1 MTNNSNTAAPEK
13 LLPGWLILLGALTA
27 IGSLSI
33 DMYLPSFPTIAKD
46 FGVGSNLVQ
55 LTLASFL
62 VGLAV
67 GQMFYGPLSDHF
79 GRKPPLYFGLGL
91 YTLASI
97 ACLFAPNVTLLIL
110 SRFMQGL
117 GGCAGMVIG
126 RAVIRD
132 RMGAAGSAKAFSLLM
147 LVMGIAPILAP
158 LIGGEVLKLWGWRV
172 IFGGLAC
179 FGLICLIA
187 IHTTMRETLNRENT
201 APLHLGRVLK
211 QYGSLMIDRQ
221 FLSYALCGGLLQAG
235 MFTYIT
241 GAPFVLIELHGI
253 KPENFGWVF
262 GTNAIGLIAASQ
274 LNARL
279 VGKLSPDTILGRAL
293 WLPAG
298 LTLIITVLVA
308 AGVDSLPLLLIGFFG
323 FLACYG
329 FISPNASAI
338 ALSQQGHQ
346 AGTASALMGTVQFS
360 LGIVAGVSMSLWHD
374 GTALPLM
381 TVMTLCGLCALLL
394 HRYIARPEHDRMLL
408 LETQT

>member
-1 MTNNSNTAAPEK
+1 MTNNDVTAAPER

-97 ACLFAPNVTLLIL
+97 ACLFAPDVTTLIFA
-110 SRFMQGL
+110 RFMQGL
-117 GGCAGMVIG
+117 GGCAGMVVG

-158 LIGGEVLKLWGWRV
+158 LIGGGVLALWGWRV
-172 IFGGLAC
+172 IFGGLAV
-179 FGLICLIA
+179 FGLVCLIA
-187 IHTTMRETLNRENT
+187 IHTTMKETLDRQHT

-211 QYGSLMIDRQ
+211 QYGGLMLDRQ
-221 FLSYALCGGLLQAG
+221 FVAYTLCGGLLQAG
-235 MFTYIT
+235 MFAYIT
-241 GAPFVLIELHGI
+241 GSPFVLIELHGI

-262 GTNAIGLIAASQ
+262 GTNAFGLIAASQ
-274 LNARL
+274 INARL
-279 VGKLSPDTILGRAL
+279 VGKLSPDAILGRAL

-298 LTLIITVLVA
+298 LMLGITLLVA
-308 AGVDSLPLLLIGFFG
+308 AGVNSLPLLLVGFFG

-338 ALSQQGHQ
+338 ALSQQGRQ
-346 AGTASALMGTVQFS
+346 AGTASALMGTLQFS
-360 LGIVAGVSMSLWHD
+360 LGILAGVSMSLWHD

-381 TVMTLCGLCALLL
+381 TVMTLCGVGALVL
-394 HRYIARPEHDRMLL
+394 HRYIARPEHHRLMAAEQL
-408 LETQT
+408 

>member
-1 MTNNSNTAAPEK
+1 MTNNIDTAAPEK

-97 ACLFAPNVTLLIL
+97 ACLFAPDVTLLIF

-179 FGLICLIA
+179 FGLICLVA
-187 IHTTMRETLNRENT
+187 IHTTMRETLNRESAT
-201 APLHLGRVLK
+201 PLHLGRVLK

-221 FLSYALCGGLLQAG
+221 FLAYALCGGLLQAG
-235 MFTYIT
+235 MFAYIT

-279 VGKLSPDTILGRAL
+279 VGRLSPDTILGRAL

-298 LTLIITVLVA
+298 LTLVITVLVA
-308 AGVDSLPLLLIGFFG
+308 AGVNSLPLLLVGFFG

-381 TVMTLCGLCALLL
+381 TVMTLCGVGALAL
-394 HRYIARPEHDRMLL
+394 HRYIARPEHDRMMLSRP
-408 LETQT
+408 QT

>member
-1 MTNNSNTAAPEK
+1 MTNNINTAAPEK
-13 LLPGWLILLGALTA
+13 MLPGWLILLGALTA

-46 FGVGSNLVQ
+46 FAVGSNLVQ

-97 ACLFAPNVTLLIL
+97 ACLFAPDVTTLIFA
-110 SRFMQGL
+110 RFMQGL
-117 GGCAGMVIG
+117 GGCAGMVVG

-172 IFGGLAC
+172 IFGGLTC

-187 IHTTMRETLNRENT
+187 IHTTMQETLKRQDT

-211 QYGSLMIDRQ
+211 QYGSLLMDRQ
-221 FLSYALCGGLLQAG
+221 FLAYAVCGGLLQAG
-235 MFTYIT
+235 MFAYIT
-241 GAPFVLIELHGI
+241 GSPFVLIELHGI

-262 GTNAIGLIAASQ
+262 GANAIGLIGASQ
-274 LNARL
+274 FNARL
-279 VGKLSPDTILGRAL
+279 VGKLTPDAILGRAL

-298 LTLIITVLVA
+298 LTLIITMLVA
-308 AGVDSLPLLLIGFFG
+308 VGVNNLPLLLVGFFG
-323 FLACYG
+323 FMACYG

-360 LGIVAGVSMSLWHD
+360 LGIIAGVSMSLWHD
-374 GTALPLM
+374 GTARPLM
-381 TVMTLCGLCALLL
+381 TVMSVCGVGALLL
-394 HRYIARPEHDRMLL
+394 HRTIARPEHDRMLSL
-408 LETQT
+408 GIKM

>member
-1 MTNNSNTAAPEK
+1 MANNNDPTAQEK

-46 FGVGSNLVQ
+46 LAVGSNLVQ

-67 GQMFYGPLSDHF
+67 GQIFYGPLSDHF

-91 YTLASI
+91 YTLASL
-97 ACLFAPNVTLLIL
+97 ACLFAPNVTMLIIG
-110 SRFMQGL
+110 RFMQGL
-117 GGCAGMVIG
+117 GGCAGMVVG

-147 LVMGIAPILAP
+147 LVMGISPILAP
-158 LIGGEVLKLWGWRV
+158 LIGGMVLKLWGWRV
-172 IFGGLAC
+172 IFAGLTC
-179 FGLICLIA
+179 FGLLCLIM
-187 IHTTMRETLNRENT
+187 IHTTMQETLVRKEST
-201 APLHLGRVLK
+201 PLHLGRILK
-211 QYGSLMIDRQ
+211 QYGALLVDRQ
-221 FLSYALCGGLLQAG
+221 FLAYALCGGLLQGG
-235 MFTYIT
+235 MFAYIS
-241 GAPFVLIELHGI
+241 GSPFVLIELHGI

-262 GTNAIGLIAASQ
+262 GVNAVGLIGASQ
-274 LNARL
+274 VNARL
-279 VGKLSPDTILGRAL
+279 VGKHTPDKILGRAL

-298 LTLIITVLVA
+298 LTLVIALLVA
-308 AGVDSLPLLLIGFFG
+308 AGVNNLPLLLIGFFG

-338 ALSQQGHQ
+338 ALAHQGHQ
-346 AGTASALMGTVQFS
+346 AGTASALMGTLQFS
-360 LGIVAGVSMSLWHD
+360 LGIMSGVSMSLWHD

-381 TVMTLCGLCALLL
+381 TVMAICALGALLL
-394 HRYIARPEHDRMLL
+394 HRIIASPEYHRLL
-408 LETQT
+408 KSGAKS

>member
-1 MTNNSNTAAPEK
+1 MTNNEVTSAPEK
-13 LLPGWLILLGALTA
+13 MLPGWLILLGALTA

-33 DMYLPSFPTIAKD
+33 DMYLPGFPTIAKD
-46 FGVGSNLVQ
+46 FGVGGNLVQ
-55 LTLASFL
+55 LTLTTFL

-97 ACLFAPNVTLLIL
+97 ACLFAPDVTMLMFA
-110 SRFMQGL
+110 RFMQGL
-117 GGCAGMVIG
+117 GGCAGMVIS

-158 LIGGEVLKLWGWRV
+158 LIGGEVLTRWGWRV
-172 IFGGLAC
+172 IFGGLAI
-179 FGLICLIA
+179 FGLLCLIA
-187 IHTTMRETLNRENT
+187 IDRTMQETLDRQHT
-201 APLHLGRVLK
+201 APLLLGRVLR
-211 QYGSLMIDRQ
+211 QYGTLLLDRQ
-221 FLSYALCGGLLQAG
+221 FLAYTLCGGLLQAG

-241 GAPFVLIELHGI
+241 GSPFVLITLHGI

-262 GTNAIGLIAASQ
+262 GSNAIGLIAASQ
-274 LNARL
+274 INARL
-279 VGKLSPDTILGRAL
+279 VGKLLPDTILGRAL

-298 LTLIITVLVA
+298 LMLGITLLVA
-308 AGVDSLPLLLIGFFG
+308 VGVNSLILLLIGFFG
-323 FLACYG
+323 FMVSYG

-346 AGTASALMGTVQFS
+346 AGTASALMGTLQFS
-360 LGIVAGVSMSLWHD
+360 LGILAGICMSLWHD
-374 GTALPLM
+374 GTALPLVI
-381 TVMTLCGLCALLL
+381 VMAMCGAGALVL
-394 HRYIARPEHDRMLL
+394 HRYVARPEHCRLMAAA
-408 LETQT
+408 EV

>member
-1 MTNNSNTAAPEK
+1 MTNNNGTTAPEK
-13 LLPGWLILLGALTA
+13 MLPGWLILLGALTA

-55 LTLASFL
+55 LTLAGFL

-97 ACLFAPNVTLLIL
+97 ACLFAPDVTMLIFA
-110 SRFMQGL
+110 RFMQGL

-147 LVMGIAPILAP
+147 LVMGVAPILAP

-187 IHTTMRETLNRENT
+187 IHNTMRETLNREDA

-211 QYGSLMIDRQ
+211 QYGSLMVDRQ
-221 FLSYALCGGLLQAG
+221 FLAYALSGGLLQAG
-235 MFTYIT
+235 LFAYIT

-253 KPENFGWVF
+253 KPENFGWIF

-279 VGKLSPDTILGRAL
+279 VGKLSPDIILGRAL

-298 LTLIITVLVA
+298 LTLIIMLLVA
-308 AGVDSLPLLLIGFFG
+308 SGVHSLPLLLVGFFG
-323 FLACYG
+323 FLASYG

-381 TVMTLCGLCALLL
+381 MVMTICSLGALLL
-394 HRYIARPEHDRMLL
+394 HRYIARPEHDRMVALGP
-408 LETQT
+408 QT

>member
-1 MTNNSNTAAPEK
+1 M
-13 LLPGWLILLGALTA
+13 LPGWLILLGALTA

-46 FGVGSNLVQ
+46 FAVGSNLVQ

-97 ACLFAPNVTLLIL
+97 ACLFAPDVTTLIFA
-110 SRFMQGL
+110 RFMQGL
-117 GGCAGMVIG
+117 GGCAGMVVG

-172 IFGGLAC
+172 IFGGLTC

-187 IHTTMRETLNRENT
+187 IHTTMQETLKRQET
-201 APLHLGRVLK
+201 APLHLGRILK
-211 QYGSLMIDRQ
+211 QYGSLLLDRQ
-221 FLSYALCGGLLQAG
+221 FLAYALCGGLLQAG
-235 MFTYIT
+235 MFAYIT
-241 GAPFVLIELHGI
+241 GSPFVLIELHGI

-262 GTNAIGLIAASQ
+262 GANAIGLIAASQ
-274 LNARL
+274 FNARL
-279 VGKLSPDTILGRAL
+279 VGKLTPDTILGRAL

-298 LTLIITVLVA
+298 LTLVITILVA
-308 AGVDSLPLLLIGFFG
+308 AGVNNLPLLLVGFFG
-323 FLACYG
+323 FMACYG

-360 LGIVAGVSMSLWHD
+360 LGIIAGVSMSLWHD
-374 GTALPLM
+374 GTALPLV
-381 TVMTLCGLCALLL
+381 TVMSICGVGALLL
-394 HRYIARPEHDRMLL
+394 HRYIARPEHDRMRLSDIRR
-408 LETQT
+408 